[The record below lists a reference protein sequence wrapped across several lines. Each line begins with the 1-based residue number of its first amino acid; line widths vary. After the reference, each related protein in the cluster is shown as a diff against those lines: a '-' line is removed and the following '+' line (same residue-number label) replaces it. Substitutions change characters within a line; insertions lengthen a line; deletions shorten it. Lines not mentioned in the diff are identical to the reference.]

1 MGLRTPFSNTLQ
13 CLRSA
18 LRVVP
23 ENTNNVYPEGQY
35 VEQLPKNSWLRHQNC
50 PSQGLRTPFSNTLFC
65 LRSALKVV
73 SENVSNVYSEAYN
86 PGSTTNLASAT
97 IKKIDEPGCN
107 VYGLKWAT
115 KLPPFFAE
123 EIPLTRLIGVRTD
136 PAIFLIMA
144 INKIVVL
151 PGL

>member
-1 MGLRTPFSNTLQ
+1 MTPF
-13 CLRSA
+13 A
-18 LRVVP
+18 K
-23 ENTNNVYPEGQY
+23 NTNG
-35 VEQLPKNSWLRHQNC
+35 LKNNQIHSLH
-50 PSQGLRTPFSNTLFC
+50 
-65 LRSALKVV
+65 SA
-73 SENVSNVYSEAYN
+73 YYN
-86 PGSTTNLASAT
+86 PGTCSTNNLASAT

-136 PAIFLIMA
+136 PAIFLIVA
-144 INKIVVL
+144 IDAIVVL

>member
-1 MGLRTPFSNTLQ
+1 MLRLEGIK
-13 CLRSA
+13 LRSMIA
-18 LRVVP
+18 KKCF
-23 ENTNNVYPEGQY
+23 TFQIAIY
-35 VEQLPKNSWLRHQNC
+35 VLLLC
-50 PSQGLRTPFSNTLFC
+50 
-65 LRSALKVV
+65 
-73 SENVSNVYSEAYN
+73 YYN

-136 PAIFLIMA
+136 PAIFLIVA
-144 INKIVVL
+144 IDEIVVL